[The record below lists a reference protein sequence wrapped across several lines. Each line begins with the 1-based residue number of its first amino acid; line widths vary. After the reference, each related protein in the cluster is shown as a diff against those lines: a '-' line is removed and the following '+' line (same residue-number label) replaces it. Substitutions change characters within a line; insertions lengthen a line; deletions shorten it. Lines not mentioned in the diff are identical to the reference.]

1 MAESKQE
8 KLDKLNKKIAVL
20 QARKNK
26 MIAIENNKQRKL
38 LVKQKILIGGYVLNS
53 LHKKPINEQIE
64 FFKKVKST
72 LEEKRKSDLFA
83 IECLIETTDAA
94 IKNQTAVAFGI
105 NGVSLINYFFVLR
118 LLNFLLSYSVPP

>member
-83 IECLIETTDAA
+83 IECLIETLEK
-94 IKNQTAVAFGI
+94 IE
-105 NGVSLINYFFVLR
+105 
-118 LLNFLLSYSVPP
+118 

>member
-26 MIAIENNKQRKL
+26 MIVIESNKQRKL

-53 LHKKPINEQIE
+53 LHKKTINEQIE

-83 IECLIETTDAA
+83 IECLIKTLDKTE
-94 IKNQTAVAFGI
+94 
-105 NGVSLINYFFVLR
+105 
-118 LLNFLLSYSVPP
+118 

>member
-26 MIAIENNKQRKL
+26 MIVIESNKQRKL
-38 LVKQKILIGGYVLNS
+38 LVKQKILVGGYVLNS
-53 LHKKPINEQIE
+53 LHKKTINEQIE

-72 LEEKRKSDLFA
+72 IEEKRKSDLFA
-83 IECLIETTDAA
+83 IECLIKTLDKTE
-94 IKNQTAVAFGI
+94 
-105 NGVSLINYFFVLR
+105 
-118 LLNFLLSYSVPP
+118 